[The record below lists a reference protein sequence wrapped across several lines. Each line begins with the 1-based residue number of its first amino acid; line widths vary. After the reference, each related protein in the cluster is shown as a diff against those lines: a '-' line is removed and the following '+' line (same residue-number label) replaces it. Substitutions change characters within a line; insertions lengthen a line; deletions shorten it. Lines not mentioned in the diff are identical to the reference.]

1 MAWRAARERALASAA
16 TPRSTGSPA
25 ETLRTGAAARLNAG
39 ARRAEPGTGAPASPL
54 EQGRADDHGTE
65 DRSTGSHYERSC
77 GWETVRRCTL
87 QKPPRPKFLESKTA

>member
-25 ETLRTGAAARLNAG
+25 SAAATLRTGAAARLNAG

-87 QKPPRPKFLESKTA
+87 QKNTPAKIA